1 MDAHVRILHASLGR
15 LIYTICAIV
24 DCCFAVMLLLFL
36 IDVSLV
42 VCEQN
47 YVIHDIG

>member
-1 MDAHVRILHASLGR
+1 MDAHVRIFHASLGR
-15 LIYTICAIV
+15 IIYTICAIA
-24 DCCFAVMLLLFL
+24 DCCFAVMLFLFL

-42 VCEQN
+42 VCAKN